1 MATFVS
7 LQRTE
12 TEYCNFTYF
21 LHAADKSCPMTPGST
36 VIVVNDD
43 QFPRYIFAVY
53 LADSLTATCW
63 KILKGIGGVRG

>member
-12 TEYCNFTYF
+12 SECGNFTYF
-21 LHAADKSCPMTPGST
+21 LHAADKSCPVLRGST

-43 QFPRYIFAVY
+43 PLHIRLLLHVGQFSRPLEVCEVSACNW
-53 LADSLTATCW
+53 LDL
-63 KILKGIGGVRG
+63 